1 MKNND
6 YYQTSDIALA
16 TIVSLSFPLV
26 RITPQSNS
34 KSLFV
39 FERSKELEKL
49 IEDYWSGTLKI
60 EPKVYFN
67 QLKTIKTR
75 LYSEK

>member
-1 MKNND
+1 MDNK

-16 TIVSLSFPLV
+16 TIISLTFPLI
-26 RITPQSNS
+26 RITPQSS
-34 KSLFV
+34 GKSFFV
-39 FERSKELEKL
+39 FERNKEMEKL

>member
-1 MKNND
+1 MNNHE

-16 TIVSLSFPLV
+16 TIISLSFPLV
-26 RITPQSNS
+26 RITPQSS
-34 KSLFV
+34 GKSF
-39 FERSKELEKL
+39 FIFIRSKELEKL
-49 IEDYWSGTLKI
+49 VEDYWSGTLKI

>member
-1 MKNND
+1 MDKD
-6 YYQTSDIALA
+6 YYYQTSDIALA
-16 TIVSLSFPLV
+16 TTISLSFPLV

-34 KSLFV
+34 KSIFV

-49 IEDYWSGTLKI
+49 IEDYWSGILKI
-60 EPKVYFN
+60 EPKAYFN

-75 LYSEK
+75 LYSEA

>member
-1 MKNND
+1 MDNNH
-6 YYQTSDIALA
+6 YQTSDIALA
-16 TIVSLSFPLV
+16 TIISLSHPLI
-26 RITPQSNS
+26 RITPQSS
-34 KSLFV
+34 GKSLFI
-39 FERSKELEKL
+39 FKRSKELEKL
-49 IEDYWSGTLKI
+49 VEDYWSGILKI